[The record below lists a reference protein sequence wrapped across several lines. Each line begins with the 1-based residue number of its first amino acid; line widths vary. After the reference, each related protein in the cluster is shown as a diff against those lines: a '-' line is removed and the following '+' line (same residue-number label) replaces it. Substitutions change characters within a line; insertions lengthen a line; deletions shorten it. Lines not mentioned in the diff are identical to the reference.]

1 MIDITDEEKIEHM
14 KNFMREERDK
24 RLLECDWTQTLDNK
38 LSDDKKNEWM
48 IYRQALRDLPATLN
62 IDPSDTYVKTYNAV
76 HWPTP
81 PQ

>member
-1 MIDITDEEKIEHM
+1 MIDITDEEKIEQL
-14 KNFMREERDK
+14 KNLMREERDK
-24 RLLECDWTQTLDNK
+24 RLLVCDWTQTLDNK
-38 LSDDKKNEWM
+38 LSDDKKSEWM

>member
-1 MIDITDEEKIEHM
+1 MIDITDEEKIEQL

>member
-1 MIDITDEEKIEHM
+1 MIDITDEEKIEQL

-76 HWPTP
+76 YWPTP

>member
-1 MIDITDEEKIEHM
+1 MIDITDEEKIEQL

-48 IYRQALRDLPATLN
+48 IYRQALRDLPATLT

>member
-1 MIDITDEEKIEHM
+1 MIDITDEEKIEQM

-24 RLLECDWTQTLDNK
+24 RLLKCDWTQTLDNK

-48 IYRQALRDLPATLN
+48 MYRQALRDLPATLDIN
-62 IDPSDTYVKTYNAV
+62 PNDSYVKTYNAV
-76 HWPTP
+76 QWPVI

>member
-1 MIDITDEEKIEHM
+1 MIDITDEEKIEQM
-14 KNFMREERDK
+14 KNLMREERDK
-24 RLLECDWTQTLDNK
+24 RLLKCDWTQTLDNK